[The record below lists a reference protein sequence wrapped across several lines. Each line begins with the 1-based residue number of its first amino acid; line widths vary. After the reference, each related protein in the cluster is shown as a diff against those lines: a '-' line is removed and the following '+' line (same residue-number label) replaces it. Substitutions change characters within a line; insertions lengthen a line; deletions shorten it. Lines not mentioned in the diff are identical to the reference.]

1 MFIRRVFLTSCLA
14 VSVAGCS
21 TLPVKYR
28 LAAEPLMGV
37 PEKLPCGA
45 YVSERYAGLNN
56 LEVVHLIVQ
65 DSQKKCSD
73 FVDSMFA
80 ENAGTNTALDSL
92 STLSSALATV
102 FTPIAVTH
110 SLSAAATL
118 FSGVKSSVSAN
129 YLNTM
134 AIGHVAQAIQVTYSS
149 DMQKYIG
156 YLNTADPGKIDVIA
170 ERSRIESYHNEC
182 SLAAAEGSI
191 DSTLTPITPA
201 PPPPPPSPQLGA
213 APALA
218 PPPVFQN
225 SPPPAQQNSP
235 PPAAVSGAPMH

>member
-1 MFIRRVFLTSCLA
+1 MSIGRIFSSWCLA
-14 VSVAGCS
+14 ISVAGCS
-21 TLPVKYR
+21 SLPVKYR

-37 PEKLPCGA
+37 PEKSPNGA
-45 YVSERYAGLNN
+45 YISERYAGLNN
-56 LEVVHLIVQ
+56 VEVVHLIVQ
-65 DSQKKCSD
+65 DSQKKCAE

-92 STLSSALATV
+92 GTLSSALATV

-110 SLSAAATL
+110 SLSAASTL
-118 FSGVKSSVSAN
+118 FSGVKSSISAD

-156 YLNTADPGKIDVIA
+156 YLNTADPAKIDVIA

-191 DSTLTPITPA
+191 DSTLTPITL
-201 PPPPPPSPQLGA
+201 PPSPQLGV
-213 APALA
+213 APPPA
-218 PPPVFQN
+218 PPPVLQ
-225 SPPPAQQNSP
+225 SSP
-235 PPAAVSGAPMH
+235 PPAAVSGAAMH

>member
-1 MFIRRVFLTSCLA
+1 MAIGRVFLTSCLA
-14 VSVAGCS
+14 ICVASCS

-37 PEKLPCGA
+37 PEKSPNGT

-56 LEVVHLIVQ
+56 VEVVHLMVQ
-65 DSQKKCSD
+65 DSQKKCAE

-110 SLSAAATL
+110 SLSAASTL
-118 FSGVKSSVSAN
+118 FSGVKSSVSSN

-149 DMQKYIG
+149 DMQKYIS
-156 YLNTADPGKIDVIA
+156 YLDTADPSKVDVIA

-191 DSTLTPITPA
+191 DSTLTPITP
-201 PPPPPPSPQLGA
+201 PPSQTPPPQLGA

-218 PPPVFQN
+218 PPPVVQT
-225 SPPPAQQNSP
+225 SP
-235 PPAAVSGAPMH
+235 PPAAVSGAAMH